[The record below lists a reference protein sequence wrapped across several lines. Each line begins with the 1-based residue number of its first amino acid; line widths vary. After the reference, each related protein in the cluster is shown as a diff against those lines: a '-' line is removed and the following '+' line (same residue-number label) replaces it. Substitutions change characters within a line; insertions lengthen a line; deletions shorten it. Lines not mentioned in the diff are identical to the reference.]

1 MRFADVNWKD
11 YIHLDDPFRYRPITE
26 TYQYYYLKQIRIS
39 EHLEH
44 EISIRPRRK
53 KKTTS
58 ADSARVRERD
68 GKKESEKE
76 PETRR
81 TGPLRFLKRYK

>member
-11 YIHLDDPFRYRPITE
+11 YTHLDDPSRYRPITE

-44 EISIRPRRK
+44 ETSKRPRRKK

-68 GKKESEKE
+68 RKKNRVRRSQKQGE
-76 PETRR
+76 PV
-81 TGPLRFLKRYK
+81 RYDF

>member
-53 KKTTS
+53 KKKNNECRFSEST
-58 ADSARVRERD
+58 RERR
-68 GKKESEKE
+68 KKRE
-76 PETRR
+76 
-81 TGPLRFLKRYK
+81 